1 MWNNFLVQHNIIY
14 VQIIILLNPT
24 EPIGFKMNNSLQ
36 GKRISLV
43 SWLTDDEWQVSE
55 RDQLGSFYA
64 DRYRKSNYLLFGL
77 LYKLFENWDMTDNSG
92 LIFVISKFLVI
103 LVYFSLSLSLSN
115 LYINVF
121 QVYTF
126 LFKYL
131 FDLFVIL
138 NL

>member
-1 MWNNFLVQHNIIY
+1 
-14 VQIIILLNPT
+14 
-24 EPIGFKMNNSLQ
+24 MNNSLQ

>member
-1 MWNNFLVQHNIIY
+1 
-14 VQIIILLNPT
+14 
-24 EPIGFKMNNSLQ
+24 
-36 GKRISLV
+36 
-43 SWLTDDEWQVSE
+43 
-55 RDQLGSFYA
+55 
-64 DRYRKSNYLLFGL
+64 
-77 LYKLFENWDMTDNSG
+77 MTDNSG

>member
-1 MWNNFLVQHNIIY
+1 M
-14 VQIIILLNPT
+14 
-24 EPIGFKMNNSLQ
+24 
-36 GKRISLV
+36 
-43 SWLTDDEWQVSE
+43 TDDEWQVSE

-64 DRYRKSNYLLFGL
+64 DHYRKSNYLLFGL

-92 LIFVISKFLVI
+92 FIFVISKFLVI
-103 LVYFSLSLSLSN
+103 LVYLSLSN

-126 LFKYL
+126 LFKCL
-131 FDLFVIL
+131 FYLFVIL